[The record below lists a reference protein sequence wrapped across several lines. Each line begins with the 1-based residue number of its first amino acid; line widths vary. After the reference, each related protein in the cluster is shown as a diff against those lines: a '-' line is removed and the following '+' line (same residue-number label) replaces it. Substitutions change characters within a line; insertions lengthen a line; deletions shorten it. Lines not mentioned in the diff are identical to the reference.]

1 MHAFQLQLRKPRMA
15 KQRSLVP
22 RPTMLFL
29 LSGLHWL
36 LCIIAKANRRA
47 KNGVGLGTRL

>member
-15 KQRSLVP
+15 KQCSLVP

-29 LSGLHWL
+29 LSSLHWL
-36 LCIIAKANRRA
+36 LYILLSKQTEEQ
-47 KNGVGLGTRL
+47 KMG